1 MPVLRSI
8 LDISLAETQ
17 AENMRLVVN
26 LKLKPT
32 REQHTALKRTL
43 EQANAVCNE
52 ISAAAWDQH
61 VFGQYALHKLV
72 YHAVRA
78 SSGLTAQ
85 VVVRCIAKVADAY
98 KLDREARRS
107 FRPLGALAYDD
118 RILRF
123 KAEDHVSIWTV
134 DGRQVVPFVCGD
146 RQRELLAHRKGETD
160 LLFVRGIFYLSAV
173 CEVDEPELIK
183 TTDVLGVDLG
193 IVNIATDSDG
203 TVYSGAAVEEN
214 RRKATHRR
222 RNLQRK
228 GTRSAARKLLKVKGK
243 QARYQKDVNHRISKA
258 LVSNAQRTGR
268 GLALEDLKGIRE
280 RVTARKRQRARLS
293 NWSFFQLRAFVSYK
307 ARLSGVPVVFVDP
320 RNTSRECPSCGH
332 TEKANRKSQAEFLCR
347 SCGRAGLA
355 DHIAALNICSRVRAD
370 VNQPMVANGHASR
383 SPSATSRRL

>member
-1 MPVLRSI
+1 MPVLLSI
-8 LDISLAETQ
+8 LDKQFAVSQAET
-17 AENMRLVVN
+17 MRLVVN

-32 REQHTALKRTL
+32 RGQYASLRRTL
-43 EQANAVCNE
+43 AQANAVCNE
-52 ISAAAWDQH
+52 IGATAWDQH

-72 YHAVRA
+72 YHSIRA

-98 KLDREARRS
+98 KVDRKTQRS

-123 KAEDHVSIWTV
+123 KADDCVSIWTV
-134 DGRQVVPFVCGD
+134 DGRQIIPFVCGE
-146 RQRELLAHRKGETD
+146 RQRVLLAHRKGETD
-160 LLFVRGIFYLSAV
+160 LLFVRGTFYLSAV
-173 CEVDEPELIK
+173 CEVDEPKLTK
-183 TTDVLGVDLG
+183 ATDVLGVDLG

-214 RRKATHRR
+214 RRKAAHRR

-228 GTRSAARKLLKVKGK
+228 GTRSATRKLLKVSGK
-243 QARYQKDVNHRISKA
+243 QARYQKDVNHRISKT

-268 GLALEDLKGIRE
+268 GIALEDLAGIRE

-293 NWSFFQLRAFVSYK
+293 NWSFFQLREFVSYK
-307 ARLSGVPVVFVDP
+307 AKLAGVPVAFVDP

-332 TEKANRKSQAEFLCR
+332 IERANRKSQAEFFCR
-347 SCGRAGLA
+347 SCGLAGCA
-355 DHIAALNICSRVRAD
+355 DHIAALNIRSRARAT
-370 VNQPMVANGHASR
+370 VNGPMVANGHASR